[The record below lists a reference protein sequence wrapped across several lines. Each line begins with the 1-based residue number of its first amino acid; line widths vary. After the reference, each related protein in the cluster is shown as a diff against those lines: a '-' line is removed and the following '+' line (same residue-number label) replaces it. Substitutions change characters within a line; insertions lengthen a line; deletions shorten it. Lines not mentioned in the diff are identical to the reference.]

1 MHNITGQ
8 AVVADDLY
16 GRDYELD
23 RLWEKLQQ
31 GEHILMLAPRRVGKT
46 SLMLELRRA
55 PRENWDVIYVD
66 IEGGD
71 DPADCMA
78 AILAALAAEPR
89 YRSRFEAIPFSGAV
103 RDVFG
108 RLSASVDTGVL
119 RVELKRAIGREWD
132 HAADQLMAR
141 LTSLP
146 DTGGNLL
153 IIIDE
158 LPLLL
163 SRMLRNEE
171 RKHDAELLLSRL
183 RSWRQ
188 APELRTRV
196 RTLVGGS
203 IGLEGVL
210 RRAGL
215 SGLINDLTPFRLD
228 SWNRPTAVEFLKGL
242 GRDYSFPLDEKAITH
257 ILDLLREPVPYH
269 VQLFFSA
276 LLDACRGESSRV
288 SLAVIERCFAERLAG
303 ASGTAHLDH
312 YAARLEIAFD
322 ENEHEAAR
330 DILSRVCRREDGVD
344 LAEVEDLRQRHEQTF
359 QSVLRDLEA
368 DGYVKHEDSQLKFRS
383 NLLREWWRKH
393 HGSVAS

>member
-1 MHNITGQ
+1 MRNITGQ
-8 AVVADDLY
+8 AVVGDDLY

-66 IEGGD
+66 VESGD
-71 DPADCMA
+71 DPADCIA
-78 AILAALAAEPR
+78 AIIAALAANPQ
-89 YRSRFEAIPFSGAV
+89 YRSRFEAIPFSNAIK
-103 RDVFG
+103 DVFG
-108 RLSASVDTGVL
+108 RLSASVDTGIL
-119 RVELKRAIGREWD
+119 HVELKQAIGREWE
-132 HAADQLMAR
+132 HAADQLTAR

-146 DTGGNLL
+146 STGSNLL

-163 SRMLRNEE
+163 SQMLQAEE
-171 RKHDAELLLSRL
+171 RKRDAELLLSRL

-188 APELRTRV
+188 APELRTKV

-210 RRAGL
+210 RRIGL
-215 SGLINDLTPFRLD
+215 SGLINDLSPFRLD
-228 SWNRPTAVEFLKGL
+228 SWERPTAVKFLKGL
-242 GRDYSFPLDEKAITH
+242 GGDYSFHLDEGAIAH
-257 ILDLLREPVPYH
+257 ILDLLRDPVPYH
-269 VQLFFSA
+269 VQLFFDA
-276 LLDACRGESSRV
+276 LRYACQGQSSRV
-288 SLAVIERCFAERLAG
+288 SSEVIERCFAERLAG

-322 ENEHEAAR
+322 ENEHEVALE
-330 DILSRVCRREDGVD
+330 ILSRVCQRGNGLN
-344 LAEVEDLRQRHEQTF
+344 LAELEDLRQQSEQTF
-359 QSVLRDLEA
+359 RSVLRDLEA
-368 DGYVKHEDSQLKFRS
+368 DGYIEYEDSRLKFCS
-383 NLLREWWRKH
+383 NLLREWWRKY